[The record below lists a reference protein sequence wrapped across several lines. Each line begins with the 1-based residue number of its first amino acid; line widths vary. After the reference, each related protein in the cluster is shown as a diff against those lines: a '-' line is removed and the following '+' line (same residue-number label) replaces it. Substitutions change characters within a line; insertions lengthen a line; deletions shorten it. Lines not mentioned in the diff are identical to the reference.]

1 MSGMTERR
9 LVAIV
14 IVSVFAV
21 LVLSGTTAA
30 AIALPSTCPAGTH
43 ASAPGWCTSDATHA
57 APSSG
62 VSVPDYTTQDHDPRL
77 RERTQIL
84 CIGLLTVWLLSVLG
98 RLVYRRRPVD
108 PSGAPLLLA

>member
-1 MSGMTERR
+1 VSM
-9 LVAIV
+9 V

-30 AIALPSTCPAGTH
+30 AIALPSACPAGTH
-43 ASAPGWCTSDATHA
+43 ASSPGWCTSDDSHA

-77 RERTQIL
+77 RERTQIVL
-84 CIGLLTVWLLSVLG
+84 IGILTAWLLSVLG
-98 RLVYRRRPVD
+98 RLVYRRRAMD
-108 PSGAPLLLA
+108 PAVAPRVLA